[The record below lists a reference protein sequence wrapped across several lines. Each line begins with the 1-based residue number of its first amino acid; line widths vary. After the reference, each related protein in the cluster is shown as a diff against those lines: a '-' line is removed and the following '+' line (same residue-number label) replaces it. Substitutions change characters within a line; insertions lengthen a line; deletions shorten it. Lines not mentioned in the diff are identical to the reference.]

1 MKDELSKYIVS
12 LKQEVHNLR
21 EDNPPSSMSEWSRNQ
36 TLASRL
42 EKVIEELEA
51 ILS

>member
-1 MKDELSKYIVS
+1 MKDELSKYVVS
-12 LKQEVHNLR
+12 LRQEVFNLR

-36 TLASRL
+36 ALASRL